1 MVNLLIYF
9 LRQAK
14 LHFYDFSNFFFQYFF
29 SGGFFFSFKIVSY
42 VKRI

>member
-14 LHFYDFSNFFFQYFF
+14 LHFYDFSNFFFFTFLVGDFF
-29 SGGFFFSFKIVSY
+29 FFFFFIGFFLF
-42 VKRI
+42 